1 MRKLINSMFTTLRVD
16 HASVMKNFFSLTFLK
31 GLEYLVPLF
40 LVPYLVRSLGIERYG
55 IVQSA
60 VSFMYIFLVITNFGF
75 NYSAA
80 RQISI
85 HRNNYHR
92 ASQIAGAIL
101 LLKTA
106 LMLLSFVL
114 MMIIAFTLPSLRS
127 ELGLIIITFGFIIGD
142 VLFPVWLYQG
152 YEKMYLLSR
161 FQIVARLA
169 LFVGVLIA
177 VKEPDDYLLYPSIY
191 YGTQII
197 MALATLLMSNRLLG
211 IGISKPT
218 MAILKEEFILGAK
231 PFMSSLAQVLYTQ
244 PRVFYVS
251 LIASKL
257 MTGTFAI
264 ADKAAGVFQL
274 FPVWLFVISAL
285 PRLSYMYEHDREQ
298 CLRVLSTYQRW
309 TSIYALITLPI
320 ALFCAPWIIYA
331 FSGSFNEEATMFFRV
346 LCLETFIL
354 TVNIFLIHYFP
365 ISGQFGTFAKI
376 YGVTCI
382 VTLILFIVLSH
393 FMGVFGIVLSI
404 LLSAIFVL
412 LLTLYHRSAEVSLK
426 N

>member
-1 MRKLINSMFTTLRVD
+1 
-16 HASVMKNFFSLTFLK
+16 
-31 GLEYLVPLF
+31 
-40 LVPYLVRSLGIERYG
+40 
-55 IVQSA
+55 
-60 VSFMYIFLVITNFGF
+60 
-75 NYSAA
+75 
-80 RQISI
+80 
-85 HRNNYHR
+85 
-92 ASQIAGAIL
+92 
-101 LLKTA
+101 
-106 LMLLSFVL
+106 
-114 MMIIAFTLPSLRS
+114 
-127 ELGLIIITFGFIIGD
+127 
-142 VLFPVWLYQG
+142 
-152 YEKMYLLSR
+152 
-161 FQIVARLA
+161 
-169 LFVGVLIA
+169 
-177 VKEPDDYLLYPSIY
+177 
-191 YGTQII
+191 
-197 MALATLLMSNRLLG
+197 
-211 IGISKPT
+211 
-218 MAILKEEFILGAK
+218 
-231 PFMSSLAQVLYTQ
+231 
-244 PRVFYVS
+244 
-251 LIASKL
+251 

-298 CLRVLSTYQRW
+298 CLRVLATYQRW

>member
-1 MRKLINSMFTTLRVD
+1 MFTTLRVD

-85 HRNNYHR
+85 HRNNYQR

-106 LMLLSFVL
+106 LMLVSFML
-114 MMIIAFTLPSLRS
+114 MMIIAFSLPSLRS

-177 VKEPDDYLLYPSIY
+177 VKKPDDYLLYPSIY

-218 MAILKEEFILGAK
+218 MEILKEELILGAK

-298 CLRVLSTYQRW
+298 CLRVLATYQRW
-309 TSIYALITLPI
+309 TSIYALITLPL

-376 YGVTCI
+376 YGMTCI
-382 VTLILFIVLSH
+382 VTLILFIVLAH

-412 LLTLYHRSAEVSLK
+412 LLTLYHRSTEVSLK